1 VHKRSVPR
9 FGADFFC
16 LKNCRRIASMLT
28 AARLEKTNVIA
39 KPTTIALN
47 QLLAHCVNDYQALCT
62 AKNMQ
67 LITTLPLEVA
77 RVSGDDPMLK
87 LAISNLLSNAINFSS
102 SGQTVQVNSVTR
114 WRSQTALRAAV

>member
-1 VHKRSVPR
+1 
-9 FGADFFC
+9 
-16 LKNCRRIASMLT
+16 
-28 AARLEKTNVIA
+28 VIA

-47 QLLAHCVNDYQALCT
+47 QLLAHCVSDYQALCT

-77 RVSGDDPMLK
+77 RVSVDDTMLK

-102 SGQTVQVNSVTR
+102 SGQTV
-114 WRSQTALRAAV
+114 